1 MDRPISRRLFSLGS
15 VASTWLATP
24 ALPSLW
30 AKGPAPADTLLL
42 ATGKDAPRIR
52 DVKAQIE
59 IHGDLKLNPDGKELR
74 RVPLDVQSKVHY
86 HERNS
91 KSKSPRGLRYYL
103 VGNSQLKVGR
113 TDFEYH
119 LRDNNHLVGIG
130 SSEKDEDLYSVT
142 GPLLRDELE
151 LLNGCINTLA
161 LPELLPNGEKRINE
175 SWKIPEQVLA
185 RLLQFD
191 VVHQSDIQGTLKA
204 IESEIGLLYFQGT
217 LQASVGGVATEVDFK
232 AKANF
237 DRQRKFVRWIHLAYK
252 ENRSI
257 GHAEPGYEATLQMKI
272 VLTPQDNSPHLSDAA
287 LKQIAWDN
295 EPITD
300 LEFHP
305 TKAPF
310 RMQIGRHW
318 RVVTDDPQ
326 STIVRLVDRGD
337 LIAQGDISIVPDA
350 PAGKMLPLEEFQQEV
365 ENALGDNF
373 EQFAEASQSTTAT
386 GLRMLRVVAVGVTN
400 ELSIQWNYYHLSSNQ
415 GQQAVMVFTC
425 ESELVD
431 RVADQDRNIA
441 NSFDFHPRTAEPIA
455 PETGSTAP
463 AQAGFP
469 RTPAAPSSASSKNRP
484 VNVR

>member
-1 MDRPISRRLFSLGS
+1 MDRSISRRVFSLGF
-15 VASTWLATP
+15 VAGAWLASP
-24 ALPSLW
+24 AVPRVLG
-30 AKGPAPADTLLL
+30 KGAAADSLLL

-52 DVKAQIE
+52 DVQAQIE
-59 IHGDLKLNPDGKELR
+59 IHGDLKLNPDGKEVR

-86 HERNS
+86 HERGC
-91 KSKSPRGLRYYL
+91 KTKSPRGLRYYL
-103 VGNSQLKVGR
+103 DGSSQLKVGR
-113 TDFEYH
+113 TDFEYT
-119 LRDNNHLVGIG
+119 LRDTSRLVGIG
-130 SSEKDEDLYSVT
+130 SSEQDEDLYSLS

-151 LLNGCINTLA
+151 LLTGSVNTLA
-161 LPELLPNGEKRINE
+161 LSELLPNSEKRLND
-175 SWKIPEQVLA
+175 SWKVPESVLA

-204 IESEIGLLYFQGT
+204 IESEIGLLYFQGS

-237 DRQRKFVRWIHLAYK
+237 DRQRQFVRWIHLAYK

-257 GHAEPGYEATLQMKI
+257 GHAEPGYEATLQMK
-272 VLTPQDNSPHLSDAA
+272 VALAPQDKSPHLSDAA
-287 LKQIAWDN
+287 LKQVAWEN

-300 LEFHP
+300 LDFQP

-310 RMQIGRHW
+310 RMLIGRHW

-326 STIVRLVDRGD
+326 SVIVRLVDRGD

-373 EQFAEASQSTTAT
+373 EQFAEASQSTSSN

-400 ELSIQWNYYHLSSNQ
+400 ELSIQWNYYHLSNTQ

-441 NSFDFHPRTAEPIA
+441 NSFQFKPRTGESAAAGAE
-455 PETGSTAP
+455 STAP
-463 AQAGFP
+463 SEARANPG
-469 RTPAAPSSASSKNRP
+469 ASAPSSTSKKSGP
-484 VNVR
+484 AAVR